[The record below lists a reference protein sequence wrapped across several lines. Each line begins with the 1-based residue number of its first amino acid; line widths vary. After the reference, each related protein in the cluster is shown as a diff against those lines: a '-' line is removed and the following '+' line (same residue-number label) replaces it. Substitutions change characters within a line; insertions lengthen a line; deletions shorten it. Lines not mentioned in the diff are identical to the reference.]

1 MEALGAVARRDA
13 GPQRSVGVH
22 AFAGGRAGQHLQHH
36 FQILEAGQ
44 HLLNAGQ
51 GDHGL
56 RQGEAHAAVAFG
68 LDHRDAAG
76 FSDEKVSAADGGGD
90 FQELLAK
97 ISAGGGGEGV
107 RVVG

>member
-1 MEALGAVARRDA
+1 MKALRAIAGGDA
-13 GPQRSVGVH
+13 SPERVVWVH
-22 AFAGGRAGQHLQHH
+22 ALAGGGAGQHLEHD
-36 FQILEAGQ
+36 FKILEAGQ